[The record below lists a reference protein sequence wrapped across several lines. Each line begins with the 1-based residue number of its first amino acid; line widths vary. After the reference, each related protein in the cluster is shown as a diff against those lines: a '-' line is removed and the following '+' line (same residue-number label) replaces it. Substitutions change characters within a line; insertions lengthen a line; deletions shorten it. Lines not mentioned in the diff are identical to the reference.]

1 MLPFLSKLDSSALLA
16 ITFNLNDTFYYAC
29 ADGCSIYVH
38 DLEDLEEVFSRHG
51 FDTVIAYEAIRRGHD
66 PKIPQVVTESYKLA
80 KQTIRDKDAQLKVAI
95 EALQSIQLFIHD
107 GFDMKQIATE
117 ALKQIGAGE

>member
-1 MLPFLSKLDSSALLA
+1 MPGKDYGKDLKRYLHQQQRTNMLPFLSKLDSSAFLA

-38 DLEDLEEVFSRHG
+38 DLEDLEEVFNRHG

-80 KQTIRDKDAQLKVAI
+80 KQQIQKILDTSDKYT
-95 EALQSIQLFIHD
+95 LFSLRSGI
-107 GFDMKQIATE
+107 K
-117 ALKQIGAGE
+117 